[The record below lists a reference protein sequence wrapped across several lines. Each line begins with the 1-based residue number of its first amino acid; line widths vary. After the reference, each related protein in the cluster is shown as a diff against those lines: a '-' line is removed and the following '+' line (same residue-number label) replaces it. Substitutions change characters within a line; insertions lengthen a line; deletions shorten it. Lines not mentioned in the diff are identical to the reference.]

1 MIRDYKLDLKVD
13 RTWSSTAHRQSSG
26 ALSRPRFLTWLKQN
40 CLILRIISNI
50 LDVDDVFVRRD
61 LNDKYKIDKSA
72 AEEFSDV
79 YSFKPRYFVEETW
92 IIIQCKIFLE
102 ILQTISFKL

>member
-1 MIRDYKLDLKVD
+1 M
-13 RTWSSTAHRQSSG
+13 
-26 ALSRPRFLTWLKQN
+26 KQN
-40 CLILRIISNI
+40 CPIPRIISNI

-61 LNDKYKIDKSA
+61 LSDKYKIDKSA

-79 YSFKPRYFVEETW
+79 YSFKTRYFVEETW

-102 ILQTISFKL
+102 ILQKISCKL

>member
-40 CLILRIISNI
+40 CQISNI

-61 LNDKYKIDKSA
+61 LNDKYKVDKSA
-72 AEEFSDV
+72 
-79 YSFKPRYFVEETW
+79 P
-92 IIIQCKIFLE
+92 
-102 ILQTISFKL
+102 

>member
-1 MIRDYKLDLKVD
+1 MVETDHLGEVFPGSWHHLHTFFNNHGYEYAASICM
-13 RTWSSTAHRQSSG
+13 
-26 ALSRPRFLTWLKQN
+26 KQN
-40 CLILRIISNI
+40 CPILRIISNI

-79 YSFKPRYFVEETW
+79 YSFKTRYFVEET
-92 IIIQCKIFLE
+92 
-102 ILQTISFKL
+102 

>member
-1 MIRDYKLDLKVD
+1 M
-13 RTWSSTAHRQSSG
+13 
-26 ALSRPRFLTWLKQN
+26 KQN
-40 CLILRIISNI
+40 CPILRMISNI

-79 YSFKPRYFVEETW
+79 YSFKTRYFVEETW

-102 ILQTISFKL
+102 ILQTISCKV

>member
-1 MIRDYKLDLKVD
+1 M
-13 RTWSSTAHRQSSG
+13 
-26 ALSRPRFLTWLKQN
+26 
-40 CLILRIISNI
+40 LRIIFNI

-79 YSFKPRYFVEETW
+79 YSFKPRYFVEET
-92 IIIQCKIFLE
+92 
-102 ILQTISFKL
+102 

>member
-1 MIRDYKLDLKVD
+1 M
-13 RTWSSTAHRQSSG
+13 
-26 ALSRPRFLTWLKQN
+26 KQN
-40 CLILRIISNI
+40 CPILRIISNI

-79 YSFKPRYFVEETW
+79 YSFKTRYFVEETW
-92 IIIQCKIFLE
+92 IKIKCKIFLE
-102 ILQTISFKL
+102 ILQTISCKL

>member
-1 MIRDYKLDLKVD
+1 MVETDHLGEVFP
-13 RTWSSTAHRQSSG
+13 G
-26 ALSRPRFLTWLKQN
+26 SRHHLHTFLNNHGYEYAASICMKQN
-40 CLILRIISNI
+40 CPIPRIISNI

-79 YSFKPRYFVEETW
+79 YSFKTRYFVEET
-92 IIIQCKIFLE
+92 
-102 ILQTISFKL
+102 

>member
-1 MIRDYKLDLKVD
+1 M
-13 RTWSSTAHRQSSG
+13 
-26 ALSRPRFLTWLKQN
+26 KQN
-40 CLILRIISNI
+40 CPIPRIISNI
-50 LDVDDVFVRRD
+50 LDVDDLFVRRD

-79 YSFKPRYFVEETW
+79 YSFKTRYFVEETW

-102 ILQTISFKL
+102 ILQAISCKL

>member
-1 MIRDYKLDLKVD
+1 M
-13 RTWSSTAHRQSSG
+13 
-26 ALSRPRFLTWLKQN
+26 KQN
-40 CLILRIISNI
+40 CPILRIISNI

-102 ILQTISFKL
+102 ILQAISCKL

>member
-1 MIRDYKLDLKVD
+1 M
-13 RTWSSTAHRQSSG
+13 
-26 ALSRPRFLTWLKQN
+26 KQN
-40 CLILRIISNI
+40 CPIPRIISNI

-79 YSFKPRYFVEETW
+79 YSFKARYFVEETW
-92 IIIQCKIFLE
+92 IIFQCKIFLE
-102 ILQTISFKL
+102 ILQTISCKL